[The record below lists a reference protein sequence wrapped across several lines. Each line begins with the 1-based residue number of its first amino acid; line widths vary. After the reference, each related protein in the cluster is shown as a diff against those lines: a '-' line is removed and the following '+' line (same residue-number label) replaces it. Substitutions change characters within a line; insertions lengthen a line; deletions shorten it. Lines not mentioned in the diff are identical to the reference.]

1 MKSSK
6 NHSNGAAAL
15 FKHVKYE
22 HLVAGIT
29 GGVTSTLLLHP
40 LDLLKIRFAGK
51 FEYEISIN
59 ILGNVKKFW
68 PCCCVSESVGSIGN
82 VGPSA

>member
-6 NHSNGAAAL
+6 NHSNGATL
-15 FKHVKYE
+15 FKHVRYE

-51 FEYEISIN
+51 F
-59 ILGNVKKFW
+59 FD
-68 PCCCVSESVGSIGN
+68 
-82 VGPSA
+82 